1 MTVSVQQ
8 ADFDVGAELDAL
20 TAGRT
25 DIGGVALFTGL
36 VRDIAG
42 GDTVRAMTL
51 EHYPGMTERKLE
63 EIEAEAHRRWPLI
76 ATRIVHRHGR
86 MEPGERIVLV
96 IAASAHRDAAFE
108 AARFLMDWLKT
119 RAPFWKLEETPAGAR
134 WVEARDTDDT
144 AAARWGEPA
153 V

>member
-20 TAGRT
+20 TDGRT

-144 AAARWGEPA
+144 AAARWGG
-153 V
+153 

>member
-153 V
+153 A

>member
-1 MTVSVQQ
+1 MSVSVQ
-8 ADFDVGAELDAL
+8 AEPFDVGAELAQL

-42 GDTVRAMTL
+42 ADRVSAMTL

-63 EIEAEAHRRWPLI
+63 AIETEARNRWPLI
-76 ATRIVHRHGR
+76 ASRIVHRHGR
-86 MEPGERIVLV
+86 MTPGEGIVLV
-96 IAASAHRDAAFE
+96 ICASAHRDAAFE

-119 RAPFWKLEETPAGAR
+119 RAPFWKLEETPDGER
-134 WVEARDTDDT
+134 WVEARASDEA
-144 AAARWGEPA
+144 AAARWGTDD
-153 V
+153 

>member
-134 WVEARDTDDT
+134 WVEARDSDDT